1 MTTAAT
7 LPQDAGFEALDA
19 VGDAMKEE
27 GNARA
32 LALIAG
38 CDDPEK
44 LKRMAANA
52 RRLGEADVQRAAS
65 LKLYTVLPSAE
76 PGTLEHD
83 VWRSIHALEGALREE
98 RGRTTLL
105 GRTRQKIARD
115 GELRTVADLV
125 RGNASDGF
133 RMLMGRQMVDHTFD
147 AVALRHRALFEE
159 DVLTAAAERLR
170 AAGEGSGA

>member
-1 MTTAAT
+1 MRIVS
-7 LPQDAGFEALDA
+7 
-19 VGDAMKEE
+19 VGSLARGCMENE

-38 CDDPEK
+38 CDDPDK

-52 RRLGEADVQRAAS
+52 RRLGEAEIERAAS

-83 VWRSIHALEGALREE
+83 VWRSIHALEGTLKDE

-115 GELRTVADLV
+115 GERRTVADLV
-125 RGNASDGF
+125 RGKASDGF
-133 RMLMGRQMVDHTFD
+133 RMLMDRGMVDHTFE
-147 AVALRHRALFEE
+147 AVALRHQTLFEDE
-159 DVLTAAAERLR
+159 VISAAADRLR
-170 AAGEGSGA
+170 AAGADRP

>member
-1 MTTAAT
+1 MDNGST
-7 LPQDAGFEALDA
+7 
-19 VGDAMKEE
+19 
-27 GNARA
+27 ARA
-32 LALIAG
+32 LALIAD

-44 LKRMAANA
+44 LRRIAANA
-52 RRLGEADVQRAAS
+52 RRLGEDGIDRAAS

-83 VWRSIHALEGALREE
+83 VWRSIHALEGALKDE

-125 RGNASDGF
+125 RGRTSDGF
-133 RMLMGRQMVDHTFD
+133 RMLMDREMVDHTFE
-147 AVALRHRALFEE
+147 AVALRHRALFEDE
-159 DVLTAAAERLR
+159 VILAASDRLL
-170 AAGEGSGA
+170 AFGADCQ

>member
-1 MTTAAT
+1 MDNGAT
-7 LPQDAGFEALDA
+7 
-19 VGDAMKEE
+19 
-27 GNARA
+27 ARA
-32 LALIAG
+32 LALIAD

-44 LKRMAANA
+44 LRRIAANA
-52 RRLGEADVQRAAS
+52 RRLGEDGIDRAAS

-83 VWRSIHALEGALREE
+83 VWRSIHALEGALKDE

-125 RGNASDGF
+125 RGKTSDGF
-133 RMLMGRQMVDHTFD
+133 RMLMDREMVDHTFE
-147 AVALRHRALFEE
+147 AVALRHRTLFEDE
-159 DVLTAAAERLR
+159 VILAASDRLL
-170 AAGEGSGA
+170 AFGADCQ

>member
-1 MTTAAT
+1 MDNGAT
-7 LPQDAGFEALDA
+7 
-19 VGDAMKEE
+19 
-27 GNARA
+27 ARA
-32 LALIAG
+32 LALIAD

-44 LKRMAANA
+44 LRRIAANA
-52 RRLGEADVQRAAS
+52 RRLGEDEIDRAAS

-83 VWRSIHALEGALREE
+83 VWRSIHALEGALKDE

-125 RGNASDGF
+125 RGKTSDGF
-133 RMLMGRQMVDHTFD
+133 RMLMDREMVDHTFE
-147 AVALRHRALFEE
+147 AVALRHRALFEDE
-159 DVLTAAAERLR
+159 VVLAASDRLL
-170 AAGEGSGA
+170 AFGADCQ